1 MKLSDA
7 QLTISGGLIS
17 VNRELKLG
25 EHVVMIV
32 HGTVIEEKKTDNQD
46 GTYNH
51 LARIK
56 GQVAEVRNVEGSVI
70 SSEMNDEI

>member
-7 QLTISGGLIS
+7 QVTISGGLIS
-17 VNRELKLG
+17 IDRELKLG
-25 EHVVMIV
+25 DEVIMVV
-32 HGTVIEEKKTDNQD
+32 HGSVIEEKKTDNQD

-56 GQVAEVRNVEGSVI
+56 GQVAEVRSQTGAVI
-70 SSEMNDEI
+70 SSEEQT